1 MRFHGFDWDAGNRAK
16 CQKHGLSLAEIEAIF
31 QRGPRI
37 APDDRHSAGEERF
50 IAVGVHASGRP
61 VFVAFTIRLRA
72 GLPHL
77 RPISAR
83 FMHVKEAIRYERKN
97 EA

>member
-16 CQKHGLSLAEIEAIF
+16 CEKHGLRAAEIESMF
-31 QRGPRI
+31 EGNPKI
-37 APDDRHSAGEERF
+37 APDQRHSGLEERF
-50 IAVGVHASGRP
+50 IAIGRHDSGRP
-61 VFVAFTIRLRA
+61 VFVAFTMRA
-72 GLPHL
+72 KEGELYL

-83 FMHVKEAIRYERKN
+83 FMHRKELARYERKD